1 MFNHMALV
9 GTLLATFTVVIITLR
24 KRKAGTLRRVDL
36 VPFFGVLGAW
46 VGIAIIL
53 LVRRFG

>member
-9 GTLLATFTVVIITLR
+9 GTLLASFAVVIITLQ
-24 KRKAGTLRRVDL
+24 KSKARTLRRVDL
-36 VPFFGVLGAW
+36 VPFFGVLAAW
-46 VGIAIIL
+46 VVIAIIL